1 MERFKRRDVIVV
13 VIVVVVV
20 VDDID
25 VVAVVAV
32 VAVVV
37 DTRSLLV
44 QILNYNTS
52 SNCVGNF

>member
-20 VDDID
+20 VDDVD
-25 VVAVVAV
+25 DVAVVAV

-44 QILNYNTS
+44 LILNYNTS

>member
-52 SNCVGNF
+52 SNCVANF